1 MDGIQTLTILYDLAL
16 TTGGEIH
23 AKQLLNK
30 TLQRLVYHTV
40 MPYALFLEHGA
51 LDAQA
56 CASQSCRLQ
65 ARVAAVVGLHEL
77 QERIGEILVQP
88 CGLVAGNS
96 GLINAPDW
104 PELFPTGV
112 QIRSMLRLR
121 VGQAGT
127 ILLFSPR
134 EMQLSSSIGQI
145 LEPVMR
151 NLEKNLYLCR
161 ANDAYT
167 EQLEMER
174 REKLRL
180 IAKVY
185 ECSRDG
191 ILLTDAQSRIVDVNP
206 AASEIT
212 GYSREEMIGHTPRLW
227 RSDHH
232 DPDFYRTMWQSL
244 LETGGWRGEIWN
256 RRKDGEVYPALLSID
271 AIRNESGQVQNY
283 VSVFSDISGLKQSQ
297 ARLEYLAHHDALTDL
312 PNRTL
317 FNDRLEHALNRAVRS
332 RAGLAVLVLDL
343 DHFKNVNDSL
353 GHAAGDRILR
363 EAANRLRSVL
373 RKEDTLARFGGD
385 EFAVLLEEVEVEAVM
400 MTAERIRTVIAQPFL
415 VDLRTFFLGVSLG
428 ISLFPSDGDNVAT
441 LISNADA
448 AMYQAKGQGRN
459 AYAFYTPLLTENALH
474 RVQTEA
480 DLHAALERRELT
492 VYYQPLVDLV
502 SGEVIGAE
510 ALLRWI
516 HPERGFI
523 PPDRFIPLAEETNL
537 IVPIGAYVLE
547 QACAQMVAWQAQGIA
562 LKLIAVNISGRQLS
576 QPDFQSTVRQT
587 LQRTGL
593 SPDKLELE
601 VTESLFLQDTHGAV
615 EKLDAFRKEGIRVAV
630 DDFGTGYSGLSQLKR
645 LPINKLKID
654 RSFVQ
659 NLPDDKDDIAISRMV
674 IALGGSL
681 GLNVLAEGVETEA
694 QRDFLMREGVTLAQ
708 GYLFGRPMTAQTF
721 THFVQ
726 DKHSHA
732 G

>member
-16 TTGGEIH
+16 TTGGEVH
-23 AKQLLNK
+23 ARQLLDK
-30 TLQRLVYHTV
+30 TLQRLVYHTA
-40 MPYALFLEHGA
+40 MPYALFLEHSA
-51 LDAQA
+51 YDKQA
-56 CASQSCRLQ
+56 CAEKRCRVE
-65 ARVAAVVGLHEL
+65 ARIAAVIGLHTL
-77 QERIGEILVQP
+77 QNRVGEALAQP
-88 CGLVAGNS
+88 CGILQGDSVLVS
-96 GLINAPDW
+96 DPDL
-104 PELFPTGV
+104 PDLLPPGMVVKT
-112 QIRSMLRLR
+112 MLRLR

-127 ILLFSPR
+127 IFLFSPR
-134 EMQLSSSIGQI
+134 EMTLNPSIGQI

-151 NLEKNLYLCR
+151 NLEKNLFLCR

-167 EQLEMER
+167 EQLETER

-191 ILLTDAQSRIVDVNP
+191 ILLTDAQSCIVDLNP

-212 GYSREEMIGHTPRLW
+212 GYSREEIIGNTPRLW

-232 DPDFYRTMWQSL
+232 EPEFYRQMWHAL

-256 RRKDGEVYPALLSID
+256 RRKSGEVYPALLSID
-271 AIRNESGQVQNY
+271 AIRNEAGEVQNY
-283 VSVFSDISGLKQSQ
+283 VSVFSDISSLKQSQ

-317 FNDRLEHALNRAVRS
+317 FNDRLGHALSRSLRS
-332 RAGLAVLVLDL
+332 RRVLAVVLLDL

-363 EAANRLRSVL
+363 EAADRLRSVL

-385 EFAVLLEEVEVEAVM
+385 EFAVLLEDIEIDMVAT
-400 MTAERIRTVIAQPFL
+400 TAERIRAVIAQPFL
-415 VDLRTFFLGVSLG
+415 VDLRTFFLGVSIG
-428 ISLFPSDGDNVAT
+428 ISLFPNDGETVAS

-448 AMYQAKGQGRN
+448 AMYQAKAQGRN
-459 AYAFYTPLLTENALH
+459 AYAFYTPLLTENAMQ

-480 DLHAALERRELT
+480 DLHAALERCELS
-492 VYYQPLVDLV
+492 VYYQPLVDLT

-516 HPERGFI
+516 HPQKGFI

-537 IVPIGAYVLE
+537 IVPIGAFVLE
-547 QACAQMVAWQAQGIA
+547 QACTQSMAWQVEGIS

-576 QPDFQSTVRQT
+576 QPDFRDTVRQT
-587 LQRTGL
+587 LQRSGL
-593 SPDKLELE
+593 PPEKLELE
-601 VTESLFLQDTHGAV
+601 VTESLFLQDAYGAI
-615 EKLDAFRKEGIRVAV
+615 EKLDAFRNDGIRVAV

-659 NLPDDKDDIAISRMV
+659 NLPNDKDDIAISRMV

-681 GLNVLAEGVETEA
+681 GLSVLAEGVETEA
-694 QRDFLMREGVTLAQ
+694 QRDFLLREGVTLAQ
-708 GYLFGRPMTAQTF
+708 GYLFGKPMPAADF
-721 THFVQ
+721 ADFVRNKQ
-726 DKHSHA
+726 SLAK
-732 G
+732 